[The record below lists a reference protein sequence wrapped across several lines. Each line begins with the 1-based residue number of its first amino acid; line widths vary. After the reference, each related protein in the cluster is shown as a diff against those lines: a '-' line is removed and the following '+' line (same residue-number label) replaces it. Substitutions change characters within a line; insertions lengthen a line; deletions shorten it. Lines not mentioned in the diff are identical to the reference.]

1 MATPKSDSTPN
12 PHLRSD
18 PPFTNPTKE
27 TILLGQPLTDF
38 YPNMINNTATGSHH
52 HHCLSAMKVID
63 RDELRIKEKEYC
75 PGGDLLTLL
84 QRQSD
89 MKFSVPS
96 ATFYAAE
103 VLVALEYL
111 HMMGVIFRDLKP
123 ENVLVQED
131 GRIMLSDFD
140 LSLQCDVSP
149 NLLKCNA
156 SIIDKDYNCYSHLS
170 LSTKKNKLVVDIP
183 EPEVELRAEPTN
195 ARSSVFGSGGDT
207 RIRPWK
213 WCKLVQTRI

>member
-1 MATPKSDSTPN
+1 LGIQ
-12 PHLRSD
+12 HL
-18 PPFTNPTKE
+18 K
-27 TILLGQPLTDF
+27 LLHRVGGGGIGNV
-38 YPNMINNTATGSHH
+38 YVCKINNTATELNILGMLDHPFLPTLYAEFDFF
-52 HHCLSAMKVID
+52 HCSCLV
-63 RDELRIKEKEYC
+63 REYC

-89 MKFSVPS
+89 MRFNVPS
-96 ATFYAAE
+96 AKFHAAE

-111 HMMGVIFRDLKP
+111 HMMGVIYRDLKP

-149 NLLKCNA
+149 KLLKCNA
-156 SIIDKDYNCYSHLS
+156 SIMDKNYNCYSHLS

-183 EPEVELRAEPTN
+183 EPEVELRAEPAN
-195 ARSSVFGSGGDT
+195 AQ
-207 RIRPWK
+207 
-213 WCKLVQTRI
+213 L

>member
-1 MATPKSDSTPN
+1 MNSELKKSCIELNILGMLD
-12 PHLRSD
+12 H
-18 PPFTNPTKE
+18 PFLPT
-27 TILLGQPLTDF
+27 LYAAFDF
-38 YPNMINNTATGSHH
+38 F
-52 HHCLSAMKVID
+52 HCSCLV
-63 RDELRIKEKEYC
+63 REYC

-111 HMMGVIFRDLKP
+111 HMMGVIYRDLKP

-156 SIIDKDYNCYSHLS
+156 SIMDKDYNCYSHLS

-195 ARSSVFGSGGDT
+195 ARSSVFGSGGDSEGKT
-207 RIRPWK
+207 LTNILQQPVIFPRICSSKGRDGEGA
-213 WCKLVQTRI
+213 